1 MENLNGMD
9 NQLID
14 IEKDGQSAAHHM
26 RNANSDLR
34 NQRDIV
40 TNIADKNKNIAM
52 SLQKGKVV
60 IRQISRTE
68 WYHRVTLHVLI
79 VVLFLLDVIL
89 AVYFIGNKF

>member
-1 MENLNGMD
+1 
-9 NQLID
+9 
-14 IEKDGQSAAHHM
+14 M

-89 AVYFIGNKF
+89 AVYFIGNMFGSK